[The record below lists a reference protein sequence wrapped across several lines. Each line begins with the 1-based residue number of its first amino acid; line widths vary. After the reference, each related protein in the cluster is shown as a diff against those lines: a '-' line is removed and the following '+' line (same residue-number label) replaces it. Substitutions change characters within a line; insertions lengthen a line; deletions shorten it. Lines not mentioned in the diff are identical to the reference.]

1 MNIEDMYKL
10 LVGAYYGVREM
21 DEYTSKEYILN
32 DIKEYI
38 ENYVKQFPLP
48 NYDYK
53 NVANEIEKL
62 PLKRKLQ
69 DSLIV
74 LNKMN
79 APIELVLL
87 IRKKLTELSKD
98 EI

>member
-1 MNIEDMYKL
+1 MNIEDTYKL
-10 LVGAYYGVREM
+10 LVGAYYGVREI
-21 DEYTSKEYILN
+21 DEYTSKEYVLN

-38 ENYVKQFPLP
+38 VNYVKQFPLP

-53 NVANEIEKL
+53 QVANEIEKIS
-62 PLKRKLQ
+62 LKRKLQ

-74 LNKMN
+74 LNRLN
-79 APIELVLL
+79 APLELVLL
-87 IRKKLTELSKD
+87 IRNRLNEMPKD

>member
-10 LVGAYYGVREM
+10 LVGSYYGVREM
-21 DEYTSKEYILN
+21 DEYTSKEYVLN

-38 ENYVKQFPLP
+38 KNYVKQFPLP

-53 NVANEIEKL
+53 RVANEIEKL
-62 PLKRKLQ
+62 SLKRKLQ

-74 LNKMN
+74 LNKIN
-79 APIELVLL
+79 APMELVLL
-87 IRKKLTELSKD
+87 IRKKISELPKD

>member
-1 MNIEDMYKL
+1 MYKL

-21 DEYTSKEYILN
+21 DEYASKEYVLN
-32 DIKEYI
+32 DIKNYI

-48 NYDYK
+48 NYEYRK
-53 NVANEIEKL
+53 VADSLENL

-74 LNKMN
+74 LNKLNEPM
-79 APIELVLL
+79 ELVLL
-87 IRKKLTELSKD
+87 IRKRINELSKD